1 MLKQTKTASDM
12 QQKGMQEKKENK
24 KIFSKAK

>member
-1 MLKQTKTASDM
+1 MLEQTKTTSDM
-12 QQKGMQEKKENK
+12 QQKGMKEKKENK